1 MNRVLPGPAARAPVL
16 SIVVPVY
23 FNEQSLES
31 LYTTVV
37 ATFEPILLPDDL
49 EIVFVDDGSGDGSF
63 DVLCALAKKDPCR
76 VRVLRLARNF
86 GSHAAILAGLS
97 ACRGR
102 YAAMLSADLQ
112 DPPEIIARMLE
123 QARLDGAYVVL
134 AVRDAREEPALKTH
148 LANGYYWIMRT
159 LSDAKFPSGG
169 FDCFLIHRHVIDALT
184 RLNETNTSLTAQIL
198 WLGFRKSSISYV
210 RKARTHGKSR
220 WTLRKKVGLLIDSLV
235 SFSRLPIRF
244 VEVMGFF
251 AMMCGL
257 AYAIFIT
264 ILRLT
269 SDKIPPGWASLMVVL
284 LVMSGLTLLSL
295 GIIGEYLW
303 RILNASRRRPAFLV
317 VESLNFEIDL
327 RSEDASEEPPDEL
340 R

>member
-1 MNRVLPGPAARAPVL
+1 MNRVLPGPADHGPVL

-23 FNEQSLES
+23 YNEQSLEP
-31 LYTTVV
+31 LYHCVV
-37 ATFEPILLPDDL
+37 STFEQILSPDNL

-63 DVLCALAKKDPCR
+63 DVLCGLAKKDPCR

-86 GSHAAILAGLS
+86 GSHAAILAGLN
-97 ACRGR
+97 ACRGT

-123 QARLDGAYVVL
+123 QARTDGAYVVL

-159 LSDAKFPSGG
+159 LTDARFPSGG

-210 RKARTHGKSR
+210 RKARIQGKSR
-220 WTLRKKVGLLIDSLV
+220 WTLRKKVRLLADSLV
-235 SFSRLPIRF
+235 SFSRLPVRF
-244 VEVMGFF
+244 VEVMGFG

-257 AYAIFIT
+257 LYAAWIT

-269 SDKIPPGWASLMVVL
+269 DDKIPPGWASLMVVL
-284 LVMSGLTLLSL
+284 LVMFGLTLLSL

-303 RILNASRRRPAFLV
+303 RILDASRRRPAFLV
-317 VESLNFEIDL
+317 AESLNLGMDSGFENP
-327 RSEDASEEPPDEL
+327 SQETQEGSH
-340 R
+340 

>member
-1 MNRVLPGPAARAPVL
+1 VNRVLPGPADHDPVL

-23 FNEQSLES
+23 YNEQTLEP
-31 LYTTVV
+31 LYQCVV
-37 ATFEPILLPDDL
+37 STFEQILSPDNL
-49 EIVFVDDGSGDGSF
+49 EIVFVDDGSGDRSF
-63 DVLCALAKKDPCR
+63 DVLGALAKKDPGR

-86 GSHAAILAGLS
+86 GSHAAILAGLG

-112 DPPEIIARMLE
+112 DPPEIIVRMLE
-123 QARLDGAYVVL
+123 QARMDGAYVVL

-198 WLGFRKSSISYV
+198 WLGFRRSSISYI

-220 WTLRKKVGLLIDSLV
+220 WTLRKKVGLLVDSLV
-235 SFSRLPIRF
+235 SFSRLPIRL
-244 VEVMGFF
+244 VEAMGLG

-257 AYAIFIT
+257 AYATFIT

-284 LVMSGLTLLSL
+284 LVMSGLTLISL

-317 VESLNFEIDL
+317 AESLNFEINSG
-327 RSEDASEEPPDEL
+327 SEDSSEEPQEGL